1 MRAAGA
7 TAMSLLRLRLELAAI
22 ELKEGTEQRRQV
34 LVLGG
39 IAAVFLAVSL
49 LLLAVL
55 VVVFFWDTQRMA
67 ALCGV
72 TLVYAGIGT
81 WAYLR
86 FREMIR
92 QMPPPFSVTLDEFR
106 KDLDLLRG
114 NDEPD

>member
-7 TAMSLLRLRLELAAI
+7 TVMSLLRLRLELAAI
-22 ELKEGTEQRRQV
+22 ELKEGAEQRRQL
-34 LVLGG
+34 LVLGS

-55 VVVFFWDTQRMA
+55 VVVFFWDTHRMA
-67 ALCGV
+67 AISGV

-86 FREMIR
+86 FRERIR
-92 QMPPPFSVTLDEFR
+92 QMPPPFSATLSEFQ

-114 NDEPD
+114 NDEPG